1 MKIAVQ
7 TNDKDAV
14 VGFASTYDED
24 QLQVS
29 GWQEVEADPNFNSE
43 NFQEWK
49 VDNGHLVKI
58 ASGLTPL
65 QELQQ
70 ANVNLQLQLNE
81 SLATTKQLQQASINQ
96 TLTQD
101 ALNQQLAA
109 INQKLDAAQSNSTKE
124 EK

>member
-7 TNDKDAV
+7 INDKDAV
-14 VGFASTYDED
+14 IGFASTYSKD

-43 NFQEWK
+43 NFREWK
-49 VDNGHLVKI
+49 VDNGNLVKI

-109 INQKLDAAQSNSTKE
+109 INQKLDAAQSTTTKE
-124 EK
+124 DK

>member
-7 TNDKDAV
+7 TDEKNAV
-14 VGFASTYDED
+14 IGFASTYSKD

-29 GWQEVEADPNFNSE
+29 GWQELEADPNFNSE
-43 NFQEWK
+43 NFREWK

-109 INQKLDAAQSNSTKE
+109 INQKLDAAQSTTTKE

>member
-7 TNDKDAV
+7 TDDKAAV
-14 VGFASTYDED
+14 IGFASVYSEE

-29 GWQEVEADPNFNSE
+29 GWQELEADPNFNSE
-43 NFQEWK
+43 NFREWK
-49 VDNGHLVKI
+49 VDNGNLVKI

-65 QELQQ
+65 QELQR

-109 INQKLDAAQSNSTKE
+109 INQKLDAAQSTTTKE

>member
-7 TNDKDAV
+7 TDDKDAV
-14 VGFASTYDED
+14 IGFASTYSKD

-29 GWQEVEADPNFNSE
+29 GWQELEADPNFNSE
-43 NFQEWK
+43 NFREWK

-109 INQKLDAAQSNSTKE
+109 INQKLDAAQSTTTKE

>member
-7 TNDKDAV
+7 TDEKDAV
-14 VGFASTYDED
+14 IGFASTYSKD

-43 NFQEWK
+43 NFREWK
-49 VDNGHLVKI
+49 VANGHLVKI

-65 QELQQ
+65 QELQK

-109 INQKLDAAQSNSTKE
+109 INQKLDAAQSTTTKE
-124 EK
+124 DK

>member
-7 TNDKDAV
+7 TDDKAAV
-14 VGFASTYDED
+14 IGFASTYSEE

-29 GWQEVEADPNFNSE
+29 GWQELEADPNFNSE
-43 NFQEWK
+43 NFREWK
-49 VDNGHLVKI
+49 VDNGNLVKI

-65 QELQQ
+65 QELQR

-109 INQKLDAAQSNSTKE
+109 INQKLDAAQSTTTKE
-124 EK
+124 DK

>member
-7 TNDKDAV
+7 TDDKDAV
-14 VGFASTYDED
+14 IGFARVYSEE

-29 GWQEVEADPNFNSE
+29 GWQELEADPNFNSE

-49 VDNGHLVKI
+49 VANGHLVKI
-58 ASGLTPL
+58 SSGLTPL

-109 INQKLDAAQSNSTKE
+109 INQKLDAAQSTTTKE